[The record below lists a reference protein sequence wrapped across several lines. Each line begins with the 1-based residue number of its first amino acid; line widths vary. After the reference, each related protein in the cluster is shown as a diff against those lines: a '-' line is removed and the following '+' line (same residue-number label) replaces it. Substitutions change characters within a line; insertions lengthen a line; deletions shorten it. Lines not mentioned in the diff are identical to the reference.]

1 MVNKMVSFPGK
12 EVFCRR
18 QQIRLTGIFNGPK
31 NKQKRLITSG
41 LYLLRLRHH
50 RQEDD
55 GLRLCHVARRLH
67 PHPGGHEAGPDLRK
81 AVCDKDHEWSYCK
94 KDHLF

>member
-1 MVNKMVSFPGK
+1 MTLTRRYLLRELLQNDTGGGPGGGLK
-12 EVFCRR
+12 WC
-18 QQIRLTGIFNGPK
+18 
-31 NKQKRLITSG
+31 QKRLITSG
-41 LYLLRLRHH
+41 LHLLRLRHH

-55 GLRLCHVARRLH
+55 GVRLRHVARRLH

-94 KDHLF
+94 KDHLL